1 MYIQKAKKPSAY
13 VFIIVDTVSARI
25 YNIDVDTVSAT
36 VCKEDGT

>member
-13 VFIIVDTVSARI
+13 VFIVVDTVSVQA
-25 YNIDVDTVSAT
+25 YNIVADTVSAT